1 MRVGV
6 VETAERFLHFASR
19 HVRRSEREEKA
30 SARFG
35 RNDTKLSRVGRV
47 DS

>member
-6 VETAERFLHFASR
+6 VETAERFLHYARR
-19 HVRRSEREEKA
+19 HVRRSKREEKA

-35 RNDTKLSRVGRV
+35 RNDSKLSRVSQK